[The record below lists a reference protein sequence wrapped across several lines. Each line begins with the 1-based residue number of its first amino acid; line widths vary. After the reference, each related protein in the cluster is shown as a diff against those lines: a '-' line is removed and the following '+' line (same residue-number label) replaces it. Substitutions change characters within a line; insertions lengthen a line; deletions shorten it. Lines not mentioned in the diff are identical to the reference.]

1 MTPAHEKFIAAQ
13 RKLNGAPIEIDL
25 ATTVL
30 LIIDMQE
37 YFLNPQS
44 PFSRMM
50 ERRASGLVDYFQ
62 DRSKSMVVPNIE
74 RLLGAFRDAG
84 QRVIFTTV
92 ASETQDGT
100 DWSLPFKR
108 MNAEAQEQVGEQA
121 LPTKTDPWAR
131 IVDEL
136 EPASDEV
143 VINKTTFGAFSS
155 TGLDATLRNMGIET
169 IVLVGVVTN
178 RCVETT
184 MRGAADRGYRVILV
198 DDATAAFSQEL
209 QDAATL
215 SLTGS
220 YGFVRQT
227 DETLGLLEQ
236 NPTKPAA
243 LGVSPESDAIF

>member
-1 MTPAHEKFIAAQ
+1 MTPAHEKFVAAQ
-13 RKLNGAPIEIDL
+13 SKLNDAPQEIDL

-37 YFLNPQS
+37 YFVNPQS

-50 ERRASGLVDYFQ
+50 ERRAPGLTEYFQ
-62 DRSKSMVVPNIE
+62 DRSSTMVTPNIQ
-74 RLLGAFRDAG
+74 RLLRAFRDAG
-84 QRVIFTTV
+84 QRVVFTTV
-92 ASETQDGT
+92 ASEAQDGS

-108 MNAEAQEQVGEQA
+108 MNAEARERIGEHS
-121 LPTKTDPWAR
+121 LPAKTDPWAR
-131 IVDEL
+131 ILDEL
-136 EPASDEV
+136 EPAADEV

-155 TGLDATLRNMGIET
+155 TGLDATLRNMAIET

-215 SLTGS
+215 SLMGS

-227 DETLGLLEQ
+227 DETLSLLQ
-236 NPTKPAA
+236 R
-243 LGVSPESDAIF
+243 

>member
-1 MTPAHEKFIAAQ
+1 MTLAHERFIAAQ
-13 RKLNGAPIEIDL
+13 NKLNNAPLEIDL
-25 ATTVL
+25 STTVL

-50 ERRASGLVDYFQ
+50 ERRASGLTEYFQ
-62 DRSKSMVVPNIE
+62 ERSNTMVTPNIQ
-74 RLLGAFRDAG
+74 RLLSAFRDAG
-84 QRVIFTTV
+84 QRVVYTTV
-92 ASETQDGT
+92 ASETQDGS

-108 MNAEAQEQVGEQA
+108 MNAEAREQIGEHS
-121 LPTKTDPWAR
+121 LPAKTDPWAR
-131 IVDEL
+131 ILDEL
-136 EPASDEV
+136 EPAADEV
-143 VINKTTFGAFSS
+143 VINKTTFSAFSS

-215 SLTGS
+215 SLTGA

-227 DETLGLLEQ
+227 DETLNLLQ
-236 NPTKPAA
+236 R
-243 LGVSPESDAIF
+243 

>member
-1 MTPAHEKFIAAQ
+1 MTSAHEKFIAAQ
-13 RKLNGAPIEIDL
+13 QKLNSAEIEIDPP
-25 ATTVL
+25 TTAL

-50 ERRASGLVDYFQ
+50 GRRAEGLADYFH
-62 DRSKSMVVPNIE
+62 DRSNRMVVPNIR
-74 RLLGAFRDAG
+74 RLLDAFRAAR

-92 ASETQDGT
+92 ASEAQDGN

-108 MNAEAQEQVGEQA
+108 MNAEAREQIGEMA
-121 LPTKTDPWAR
+121 LPAKTDPWAR
-131 IVDEL
+131 IVDDL
-136 EPASDEV
+136 EPAADEV
-143 VINKTTFGAFSS
+143 VINKTTYGAFSS
-155 TGLDATLRNMGIET
+155 TGLDATLRNMGVRT

-198 DDATAAFSQEL
+198 DDATAAFSPEL

-215 SLTGS
+215 SLIGA

-227 DETLGLLEQ
+227 DETLALM
-236 NPTKPAA
+236 AA
-243 LGVSPESDAIF
+243 D

>member
-1 MTPAHEKFIAAQ
+1 MTSAHERFIAAQ

-25 ATTVL
+25 ATTAL

-50 ERRASGLVDYFQ
+50 ERRAEGLGEYFQ
-62 DRSKSMVVPNIE
+62 DRSTSMVVPNIQ
-74 RLLGAFRDAG
+74 RLLGAFRAAR

-92 ASETQDGT
+92 ASESQDGK

-108 MNAEAQEQVGEQA
+108 MNAEAQEKIGEHS
-121 LPTKTDPWAR
+121 LPAKTDPWAR
-131 IVDEL
+131 IVDDL
-136 EPASDEV
+136 EPSADDV
-143 VINKTTFGAFSS
+143 VINKTTYGAFSS
-155 TGLDATLRNMGIET
+155 TGLDATLRNMGIAT

-209 QDAATL
+209 QDASTL
-215 SLTGS
+215 SLTVA

-227 DETLGLLEQ
+227 DETLDLLQSSE
-236 NPTKPAA
+236 PKSTI
-243 LGVSPESDAIF
+243 E